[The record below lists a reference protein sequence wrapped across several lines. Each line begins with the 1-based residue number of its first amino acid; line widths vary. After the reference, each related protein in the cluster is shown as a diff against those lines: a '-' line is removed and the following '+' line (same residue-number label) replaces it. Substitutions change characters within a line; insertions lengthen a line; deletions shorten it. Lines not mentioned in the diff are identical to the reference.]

1 MRPGTLLRWYA
12 LKNILK
18 AEIEKCSTV
27 LDIGSYDGFISHN
40 LMKLV
45 PNLSILVADIDK
57 AGLQLAKQ
65 KGLNTLHASALELP
79 IENNRFDS
87 VLCLD
92 LIEHVKEDNKLI
104 NEISRVLK
112 KDGKVILTTP
122 MQNGISFPFMSEE
135 EIEAVNKGW
144 GHVRRGYSLEDIKKL
159 FENNNLVIVKTGE
172 YFNSL
177 SRLIYWLHCLS
188 GIPLRGKSLL
198 YQLVIRLEPYIKY
211 GAKEHIIIGRAL
223 RP

>member
-18 AEIEKCSTV
+18 SEIDKCSTV

-45 PNLSILVADIDK
+45 PNLSVIVVDIDK

-65 KGLNTLHASALELP
+65 KGLNTLHASAFELP
-79 IENNRFDS
+79 IESNRFDS
-87 VLCLD
+87 VVCLD

-112 KDGKVILTTP
+112 KDGNVILTTP

-144 GHVRRGYSLEDIKKL
+144 GHFRKGYSLKDIEKL
-159 FENNNLVIVKTGE
+159 FENSNLMVVKRSK
-172 YFNSL
+172 YFNFL
-177 SRLIYWLHCLS
+177 SRLIYWFNYLS
-188 GIPLRGKSLL
+188 GIPLKGKGLL

-211 GAKEHIIIGRAL
+211 GAKEHIIIGRKVE
-223 RP
+223 P